1 MDLTGL
7 QGDAEYEVR
16 IRAMNHQG
24 WSQLSDPFYFKTS
37 GKWSL
42 LNTFGQV
49 RYTEEEWHSSS
60 LKKILCYSV
69 LNSIRLKML
78 NMDLFTFEL

>member
-37 GKWSL
+37 GMLRELDGKL
-42 LNTFGQV
+42 LYIPIILIIDESASFV
-49 RYTEEEWHSSS
+49 R
-60 LKKILCYSV
+60 LNIL
-69 LNSIRLKML
+69 L
-78 NMDLFTFEL
+78 